1 VTCSSAKGQLRANSR
16 CKGVL
21 LSRTF
26 GYMNGALTYVAA
38 TMHQSE
44 LRAAAERS
52 RRLPGRPPRKRRLA
66 VLPRTRRARRAY
78 A

>member
-1 VTCSSAKGQLRANSR
+1 
-16 CKGVL
+16 
-21 LSRTF
+21 
-26 GYMNGALTYVAA
+26 MNGALTYVAA

>member
-1 VTCSSAKGQLRANSR
+1 
-16 CKGVL
+16 
-21 LSRTF
+21 
-26 GYMNGALTYVAA
+26 MNGAALTYAAA
-38 TMHQSE
+38 TLHQAE

-66 VLPRTRRARRAY
+66 ALPRPRRARRAY